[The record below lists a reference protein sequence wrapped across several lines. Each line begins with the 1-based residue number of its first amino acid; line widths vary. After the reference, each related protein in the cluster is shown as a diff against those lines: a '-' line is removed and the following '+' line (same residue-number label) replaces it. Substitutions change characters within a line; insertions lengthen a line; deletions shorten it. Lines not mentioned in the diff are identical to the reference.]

1 MMSADHNGIGMTSQ
15 RTRDRLADTLVEMG
29 IKSNAVLD
37 AIRKTPRHLFV
48 DEALASRAYEN
59 TALPIGFSQTI
70 SQPYIVAKMTEALIK
85 DRQLENVLEI
95 GTGCGYQTVIMA
107 QFAKRI
113 YTVERIN
120 GLLIRARE
128 RFQKL
133 GLTNIR
139 SKHADGNIGWP
150 TQAPF
155 DGIIVAAAPIGVPDA
170 LKEQLAIN
178 GRLVIPV
185 GKSGD
190 QKLLLITRREEG
202 FEEDIIDS
210 VSFVPMLGGVDTT

>member
-1 MMSADHNGIGMTSQ
+1 MMAEHSGIGMTSQ

-29 IKSNAVLD
+29 IKSERVLD
-37 AIRKTPRHLFV
+37 AIRQTPRHLFV

-85 DRQLENVLEI
+85 DGELKNVLEV

-107 QFAKRI
+107 QFAKQI

-120 GLLIRARE
+120 ALLVRARE

-133 GLTNIR
+133 AYTNIR
-139 SKHADGNIGWP
+139 SKHADGNIGWSAH
-150 TQAPF
+150 APF
-155 DGIIVAAAPIGVPDA
+155 DGIIVAAAPIGVPES
-170 LKEQLAIN
+170 LLEQLAID
-178 GRLVIPV
+178 GRLIIPV

-190 QKLLLITRREEG
+190 QKLLLITRKEEG
-202 FEEDIIDS
+202 YVEEIIDS
-210 VSFVPMLGGVDTT
+210 VSFVPMLGGIDTT

>member
-1 MMSADHNGIGMTSQ
+1 MMAEHSGIGMTSQ

-29 IKSNAVLD
+29 IESQRVLD
-37 AIRKTPRHLFV
+37 AIRQTPRHLFV

-85 DRQLENVLEI
+85 DRELKNVLEV

-107 QFAKRI
+107 QFARQI

-120 GLLIRARE
+120 ALLVRARE

-133 GLTNIR
+133 AYTNIR
-139 SKHADGNIGWP
+139 SKHADGNIGWSAH
-150 TQAPF
+150 APF
-155 DGIIVAAAPIGVPDA
+155 DGIIVAAAPIGVPES
-170 LKEQLAIN
+170 LLQQLAIE
-178 GRLVIPV
+178 GRLIIPV

-190 QKLLLITRREEG
+190 QKLLLITRKEEG
-202 FEEDIIDS
+202 YEEELIDS
-210 VSFVPMLGGVDTT
+210 VSFVPMLGGIDTT